1 MTRIIAIANQKG
13 GVGKTTTAINLA
25 ASLAHM
31 GQETL
36 LIDLD
41 PQTNLSSG
49 LGVQTPEGGKHV
61 YHVLLEGAPL
71 ESAVQKTAVEWL
83 DVVPSHPD
91 LYGIE
96 VELINSENREGRLKT
111 ALAEFRRSYKYIF
124 IDCPPALNFLTINAF
139 TAAHSLLIPLPC
151 EYYAL
156 EGLSMLVKTMER
168 VRGSLNPSLELEGVL
183 VTMFDPRANLTQQVF
198 AELKKYFG
206 EKVYQTVIPRNVR
219 LAEAPSFGK
228 PVLLHDKSST
238 GALAYLALA
247 KELIQRRGAL
257 PGPQDAYHAPEPPAT
272 PPDGASGNGN
282 EMPVTTTY

>member
-1 MTRIIAIANQKG
+1 LGRVIAIANQKG

-61 YHVLLEGAPL
+61 YHVLLEGALL

-83 DVVPSHPD
+83 DVVPSQPD

-183 VTMFDPRANLTQQVF
+183 VTMLDPRANLTQQVF

-206 EKVYQTVIPRNVR
+206 EKVYQTIIPRNVR
-219 LAEAPSFGK
+219 ISEAPSHGL
-228 PVLLHDKSST
+228 P
-238 GALAYLALA
+238 ALVYDLKCPGSQAYIKLAG
-247 KELIQRRGAL
+247 ELIQRERARV
-257 PGPQDAYHAPEPPAT
+257 AA
-272 PPDGASGNGN
+272 
-282 EMPVTTTY
+282 